1 MSTQHSA
8 LHVVAVGLGKT
19 GGLIAGELAR
29 RGYSALAIHSSRRA
43 HDEQPNIPQ
52 DRRCFLGGGR
62 GGTGGDPAIGRAL
75 IREQAGALDA
85 FVAAHDRD
93 ADLVLLTAGLGGG
106 TGSALGELVRSIDR
120 DRTKLVA
127 MVVLPTQGD
136 TVERRMHAMRAVR
149 ELTELH
155 LDGLVLV
162 DGDKLAAKGADV
174 SILEYDQR
182 THARVVEPFEAL
194 DKVESREDLR
204 GVRAL
209 RGRQL
214 LDAITHGGVVTIG
227 AYAIDELSNAA
238 VLDAVLQVLNESE
251 IYPDGLDIRSAS
263 AIQIVIEAPE
273 RTLRETPIQLV
284 DRVREDVKSQSP
296 GVHVDVAVYQRVG
309 NEGPVAVHVVASCAD
324 LPSRLREMVEDV
336 AHEAAATRDKP
347 RRAPALDLAIFGDE
361 RPATGER
368 VLASAGGTGAT
379 ARTRSDV
386 APKPDDDVLS
396 ERGPNAAVYARLVTR
411 YKSTQND
418 ELQRAIA
425 RRLEQDRLTDDARI
439 RVLAVGAM
447 AQIGAH
453 VFDAALVAATE
464 DESAEVRRVAEQGL
478 AHSNPTRR
486 AV

>member
-1 MSTQHSA
+1 MSTHHSA

-19 GGLIAGELAR
+19 GGLLAGELAR
-29 RGYSALAIHSSRRA
+29 RGYSALTIHTSRRA
-43 HDEQPNIPQ
+43 HDEQPNVPE
-52 DRRCFLGGGR
+52 DRRHLLGTGR
-62 GGTGGDPAIGRAL
+62 HGTGGDPEVGRRL
-75 IREQAGALDA
+75 IRDEIGALDA

-93 ADLVLLTAGLGGG
+93 ADVVLLTAGLGGG
-106 TGSALGELVRSIDR
+106 TGSAIGELVRGLDR
-120 DRTKLVA
+120 ERTKLVA
-127 MVVLPTQGD
+127 MVVMPTQGD
-136 TVERRMHAMRAVR
+136 TVERRMHALRAVR
-149 ELTELH
+149 ELTEAR

-162 DGDKLAAKGADV
+162 DGDKLARKGADV
-174 SILEYDQR
+174 SILEYDQQ
-182 THARVVEPFEAL
+182 THARVLEPFEAL
-194 DKVESREDLR
+194 DKLESREDLR

-214 LDAITHGGVVTIG
+214 LDVITQGGVVTMG
-227 AYAIDELSNAA
+227 AYAIDELTSAG
-238 VLDAVLQVLNESE
+238 VLDAVIQVLSESE
-251 IYPDGLDIRSAS
+251 HYPDGLDLRSAS

-273 RTLRETPIQLV
+273 RALRATPAHLL

-296 GVHVDVAVYQRVG
+296 GVHVDVAVYQRVKG
-309 NEGPVAVHVVASCAD
+309 DGPIAVHVVASCAE
-324 LPSRLREMVEDV
+324 LPARIREMVEDV
-336 AHEAAATRDKP
+336 AHDAGATRDKP
-347 RRAPALDLAIFGDE
+347 RQVPVLDLSILGDE

-368 VLASAGGTGAT
+368 LVSSSAGAT

-386 APKPDDDVLS
+386 APRPDDDLS

-411 YKSTQND
+411 YKSTAND

-425 RRLEQDRLTDDARI
+425 RRLEQDRLTDDPRI